1 MPLQLNTTPDF
12 WKDIKFL
19 QKHTKKK
26 ELKPYFNDGEFN
38 NLDDA
43 GKISCIPYINAIK
56 NYIENSLTNLDGI
69 SDKYDRQPFLT
80 YGWTIRKLR
89 YAIDSNQGKSKGARL
104 IFCINSNN
112 LLFVYINIKKFC
124 ADERKLENEFMT
136 RIKNYI
142 LL

>member
-1 MPLQLNTTPDF
+1 
-12 WKDIKFL
+12 
-19 QKHTKKK
+19 
-26 ELKPYFNDGEFN
+26 
-38 NLDDA
+38 
-43 GKISCIPYINAIK
+43 
-56 NYIENSLTNLDGI
+56 
-69 SDKYDRQPFLT
+69 
-80 YGWTIRKLR
+80 LR

-142 LL
+142 LP